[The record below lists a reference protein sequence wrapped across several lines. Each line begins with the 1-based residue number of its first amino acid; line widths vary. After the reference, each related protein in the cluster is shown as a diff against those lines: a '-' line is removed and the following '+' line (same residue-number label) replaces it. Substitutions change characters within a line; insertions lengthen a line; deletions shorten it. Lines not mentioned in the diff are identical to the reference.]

1 MKASVL
7 ALAFLCL
14 AGCASAA
21 SDPTCANGLK
31 ASHAGETIC
40 CAASCGV
47 CGGPRCATSPGGAA
61 KCCPSAIKAAA
72 TSCKAAEAPCIV
84 DGVTKQAVT
93 LTTEQLQK
101 YVLEMNKLD
110 INGVITGQQAN
121 YTFRQGRHCSVV
133 AAGMRLD
140 EEIDLS
146 QEPTRSWTTLS
157 MDEVKQYGL
166 PTGHWQK
173 LL

>member
-1 MKASVL
+1 MCPKLVQTQDCNTQKCPVDCEYTLWGAWEPYFGGGQRLRRTRQITRLAAYNGKACPKQLSQYKTSKW
-7 ALAFLCL
+7 CQ
-14 AGCASAA
+14 A
-21 SDPTCANGLK
+21 SDKFSSWGA
-31 ASHAGETIC
+31 
-40 CAASCGV
+40 CAAGYQYRHREHMV
-47 CGGPRCATSPGGAA
+47 CSS
-61 KCCPSAIKAAA
+61 SA
-72 TSCKAAEAPCIV
+72 
-84 DGVTKQAVT
+84 
-93 LTTEQLQK
+93 QLK
-101 YVLEMNKLD
+101 YH
-110 INGVITGQQAN
+110 

-146 QEPTRSWTTLS
+146 QQVKRSWATLS